1 MEKLVSLPKVYT
13 SFFLD
18 DKENLLFFLKA
29 SKKNIE
35 QTPSKPDGGGRLGHF
50 IKKRTKDHKKLP
62 PSTDEAIQ
70 MSEQEHNDMLK
81 VAKVSLYYKNIKINI
96 LF

>member
-1 MEKLVSLPKVYT
+1 
-13 SFFLD
+13 
-18 DKENLLFFLKA
+18 
-29 SKKNIE
+29 
-35 QTPSKPDGGGRLGHF
+35 LGHF

-81 VAKVSLYYKNIKINI
+81 VAKVSLYYKTLK
-96 LF
+96 